1 MFKNFFVSITRSVI
15 SLIGTA
21 IALASLVLM
30 MSLFALERFGFE
42 GGPYLGILTYLIL
55 PMIFV
60 FGLILIPIGNVLWR
74 RKMRRIPGGEEMPLL
89 PVFDLNVP
97 KTRHWM
103 LILLVA
109 TVFNVVIL
117 SAATYKGLEV
127 MESVE
132 FCGMACHSVME
143 PEHTAHQRSAHSRL
157 KCADC
162 HIGPGADW
170 FVKSK
175 LDGAWQLVAV
185 TFDLYPR
192 PIPTPLHDLRPARD
206 TCEQCHWPTKFVG
219 DKLQVHKSYEDDEKN
234 TELTTALLLRVGGS
248 EGLGSTG
255 IHWHVDPNVEI
266 RYRSDETREEIYE
279 VEFNNEDGEVI
290 VFSDRKA
297 PEEGGVWRTM
307 DCVDCH
313 NRPSH
318 IYQPPEKEID
328 RAINTGLIDRDL
340 PFVKRE
346 GLRIIDAEY
355 ESHEAA
361 RVTIDEELRRY
372 YADNYP
378 ELAVEDKDAITA
390 AANTLGD
397 IYSVNVFPQMK
408 VWWNTYPDHIGHE
421 QSPGCF
427 RCHNKRMRTSER
439 VEIEHECDTCHVLLA
454 EKEENPH
461 IMSTLSPDGDED
473 SD

>member
-1 MFKNFFVSITRSVI
+1 MVRNFIVSITRSTI

-21 IALASLVLM
+21 LAVATLVLM
-30 MSLFALERFGFE
+30 LSLFLLEQFGFE

-60 FGLILIPIGNVLWR
+60 TGLALIPIGAVMWR
-74 RKMRRIPGGEEMPLL
+74 RKMKRMPDGEGTPLM

-97 KTRHWM
+97 RTRHWL
-103 LILLVA
+103 LIFLAA
-109 TVFNVVIL
+109 TMFNIIIL
-117 SAATYKGLEV
+117 SGATYKGLEV

-143 PEHTAHQRSAHSRL
+143 PEHTAHQRSPHSRVS
-157 KCADC
+157 CAEC

-175 LDGAWQLVAV
+175 MDGAWQLVAV
-185 TFDLYPR
+185 ALDIYPR

-219 DKLQVHKSYEDDEKN
+219 DKLSVRMHYEEDEEN
-234 TELTTALLLRVGGS
+234 TELTTALLLRVGGA
-248 EGLGSTG
+248 GGVGSTG
-255 IHWHVDPNVEI
+255 IHWHVDPGVTI
-266 RYRSDETREEIYE
+266 RYRSDETREDI
-279 VEFNNEDGEVI
+279 
-290 VFSDRKA
+290 
-297 PEEGGVWRTM
+297 WRTM

-318 IYQPPEKEID
+318 IYQPPGNEID
-328 RAINTGLIDRDL
+328 KAITAGLIDRKL

-346 GLRIIDAEY
+346 SLRIIDAEY

-361 RVTIDEELRRY
+361 RVTITEELTQF

-378 ELAVEDKDAITA
+378 LLAGESSEAITA

-397 IYSVNVFPQMK
+397 IYSVNVFPQMQ
-408 VWWNTYPDHIGHE
+408 VWWNTYPNHIGHE

-427 RCHNKRMRTSER
+427 RCHNKRMRTPER
-439 VEIEHECDTCHVLLA
+439 VTITRECDTCHVLLA
-454 EKEENPH
+454 EEEENPH
-461 IMSTLSPDGDED
+461 IMSILNPE
-473 SD
+473 